1 MVPEHQMTV
10 AQAVREGGDLHTV
23 TTERIIQELRQRGSY
38 ALRDESLHSRIKL
51 HCRNDINLHLI
62 VTESHLFLAL
72 PRLDKTYDLENI
84 IVSRD
89 PQALEWGR
97 MLFYYFQSD
106 AERVNL
112 TKF

>member
-1 MVPEHQMTV
+1 MALNASRPSH
-10 AQAVREGGDLHTV
+10 
-23 TTERIIQELRQRGSY
+23 RIIQEMRRRGSY

-51 HCRNDINLHLI
+51 HCRNDINMHLI

-72 PRLDKTYDLENI
+72 PRPDGTLDLQNI

-97 MLFYYFQSD
+97 MLFYYFLSG
-106 AERVNL
+106 AEKVDL
-112 TKF
+112 ATF

>member
-1 MVPEHQMTV
+1 MIFGNLIEVVMALNASRPSH
-10 AQAVREGGDLHTV
+10 
-23 TTERIIQELRQRGSY
+23 RIIQEMRHKGSY
-38 ALRDESLHSRIKL
+38 ALRDQALHSRIKL

-72 PRLDKTYDLENI
+72 PRLDGTYDLENI

-97 MLFYYFQSD
+97 MLFYHFLSG
-106 AERVNL
+106 AERVDL
-112 TKF
+112 TTF